1 MYEIISDIMSAETL
15 LNGYLLL
22 PFIMGMI
29 SLIVDTYFDDQ
40 KLSTD
45 NKWQSLYAKTE
56 HEVNL

>member
-1 MYEIISDIMSAETL
+1 MSAETL

-29 SLIVDTYFDDQ
+29 SLIVDIYFADQ

-56 HEVNL
+56 HEVNF